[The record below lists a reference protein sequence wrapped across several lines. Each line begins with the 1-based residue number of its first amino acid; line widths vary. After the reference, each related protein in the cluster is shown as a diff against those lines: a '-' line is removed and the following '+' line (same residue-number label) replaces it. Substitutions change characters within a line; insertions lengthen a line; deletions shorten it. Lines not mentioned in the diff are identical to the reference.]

1 MYEIALAPLATP
13 SGSDGHFIKFSFMSF
28 IQLNYIGIHTN
39 IESREKR
46 KLPYMHVCKLST
58 PSSVAPDCFTL
69 FLVFSYGLD
78 VGSTAL
84 SSNSRHPVVVTAPSE
99 WPRALKFRKSIFRE
113 TRAASPITTKEF
125 DFKKDRHTRGLIH
138 WSEITA
144 RSI

>member
-1 MYEIALAPLATP
+1 MRKENSRIC
-13 SGSDGHFIKFSFMSF
+13 
-28 IQLNYIGIHTN
+28 IG
-39 IESREKR
+39 
-46 KLPYMHVCKLST
+46 KLTT

-84 SSNSRHPVVVTAPSE
+84 SSNSRRPVVVTAPSE
-99 WPRALKFRKSIFRE
+99 WTRALKFQSNRKSIFRE

-138 WSEITA
+138 WSENYSKVRISRCLSCLFPIGSKRTYNDG
-144 RSI
+144 SNHTTTYCC